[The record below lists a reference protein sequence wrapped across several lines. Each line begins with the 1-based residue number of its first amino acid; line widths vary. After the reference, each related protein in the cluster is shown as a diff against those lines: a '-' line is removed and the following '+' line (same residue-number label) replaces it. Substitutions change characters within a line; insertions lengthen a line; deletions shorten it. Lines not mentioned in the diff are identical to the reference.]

1 MKGSFFWG
9 FERPDG
15 KVGVRNHLA
24 VISTVHCSATVAQ
37 RIADAVGATAVVHQN
52 GCGQVGADLEQTKRM
67 LIGMG
72 NNPNAGAAIIVGLGC
87 EAVFPEAVAHRIKG
101 KPVEVLK
108 IQASGGT
115 TRTIQKGIHLA
126 QKMLLGL
133 SQEKRKAV
141 GMENLVLGVKCGG
154 SGPSSGIAANPAL
167 GVASDRLIRM
177 KGTVILG
184 TESLYGCEHLLAQ
197 KAVSKD
203 IALDIIRCFKR
214 IDADARRLG
223 HSFKE
228 ANPAPGNKRAGITTM
243 AEKAMGALAKA
254 GKAPIVGFLKPG
266 EPPKSKGLWLMETRG
281 ADVGQISKQAAG
293 GCQVLAFTTDL
304 GNPIGLPLVPVMKIT
319 GNARTYTENLED
331 IDIDTSPVV
340 LGRMKVSA
348 AGEMIFSRLRDVA
361 DGELTKA
368 EVLGFREFAIPRI
381 GSAL

>member
-1 MKGSFFWG
+1 MKGSYFWG

-37 RIADAVGATAVVHQN
+37 RIADTVGATAVVHQN

-87 EAVFPEAVAHRIKG
+87 EAVFPEAVAHKIKG

-108 IQASGGT
+108 IQAAGGT
-115 TRTIQKGIHLA
+115 TRTIQKGINLA
-126 QKMLLGL
+126 QKMLMAL
-133 SQEKRKAV
+133 SQEKRKEVDMA
-141 GMENLVLGVKCGG
+141 NLVLGVKCGA

-167 GVASDRLIRM
+167 GMASDRLIHM
-177 KGTVILG
+177 KGTVIIG
-184 TESLYGCEHLLAQ
+184 TESLYGCEHILAR
-197 KAVSKD
+197 KAVSKG

-214 IDADARRLG
+214 IDEDARRLG

-228 ANPAPGNKRAGITTM
+228 ANPTPGNKRAGITTM
-243 AEKAMGALAKA
+243 AEKAMGALTKA

-266 EPPKSKGLWLMETRG
+266 EPPQGNGLWLMETRG

-293 GCQVLAFTTDL
+293 GCQIVAFTTDL
-304 GNPIGLPLVPVMKIT
+304 GNPIGLPLVPVIKIT
-319 GNARTYTENLED
+319 GNAKTYIKNPED
-331 IDIDTSPVV
+331 IDIDTSPVI
-340 LGRMKVSA
+340 LGHMKISE
-348 AGEMIFSRLRDVA
+348 AGEMIFSKLRDVA
-361 DGELTKA
+361 NGALTKT

-381 GSAL
+381 GSSL

>member
-1 MKGSFFWG
+1 MKGSYFWG

-37 RIADAVGATAVVHQN
+37 RIADTVGATAVLHQN

-87 EAVFPEAVAHRIKG
+87 EAVFPEAVAHKIKG

-108 IQASGGT
+108 IQAAGGT
-115 TRTIQKGIHLA
+115 TRTIQKGINLA
-126 QKMLLGL
+126 QKMLMAL
-133 SQEKRKAV
+133 SQEKRKEVDMA
-141 GMENLVLGVKCGG
+141 NLVLGVKCGA

-167 GVASDRLIRM
+167 GMASDRLIHM
-177 KGTVILG
+177 KGTVIIG
-184 TESLYGCEHLLAQ
+184 TESLYGCEHILAR
-197 KAVSKD
+197 KAVSKG

-214 IDADARRLG
+214 IDEDARRLG

-228 ANPAPGNKRAGITTM
+228 ANPTPGNKRAGITTM
-243 AEKAMGALAKA
+243 AEKAMGALTKA

-266 EPPKSKGLWLMETRG
+266 EPPQGNGLWLMETRG

-293 GCQVLAFTTDL
+293 GCQIVAFTTDL
-304 GNPIGLPLVPVMKIT
+304 GNPIGLPLVPVIKIT
-319 GNARTYTENLED
+319 GNAKTYIKNPED
-331 IDIDTSPVV
+331 IDIDTSPVI
-340 LGRMKVSA
+340 LGHMKISE
-348 AGEMIFSRLRDVA
+348 AGEMIFSKLRDVA
-361 DGELTKA
+361 NGALTKT

-381 GSAL
+381 GSSL

>member
-1 MKGSFFWG
+1 MKGSSFWG
-9 FERPDG
+9 FARPDG

-24 VISTVHCSATVAQ
+24 IISTVHCSATVAQ
-37 RIADAVGATAVVHQN
+37 RIADTVGATAVVHQN

-87 EAVFPEAVAHRIKG
+87 EAVFPEAVAHKIKG

-108 IQASGGT
+108 IQAAGGT
-115 TRTIQKGIHLA
+115 TRTIQKGINLA
-126 QKMLLGL
+126 QKMLTAL
-133 SQEKRKAV
+133 SQEKRKEVDFAD
-141 GMENLVLGVKCGG
+141 LVFGVKCGA

-167 GVASDRLIRM
+167 GAASDRLIQM
-177 KGTVILG
+177 KGTVIIG
-184 TESLYGCEHLLAQ
+184 TESLYGCEHILAR

-203 IALDIIRCFKR
+203 IALDIIQCFKR
-214 IDADARRLG
+214 IDEDARRLG

-266 EPPKSKGLWLMETRG
+266 EPPKGKGLWLMETRG
-281 ADVGQISKQAAG
+281 ADVGQMSKQAAG
-293 GCQVLAFTTDL
+293 GCQILAFTTDL
-304 GNPIGLPLVPVMKIT
+304 GNPIGLPLVPVIKIT
-319 GNARTYTENLED
+319 GNAKTYVKNLED
-331 IDIDTSPVV
+331 IDIDTSPVI
-340 LGRMKVSA
+340 LGRMKISE
-348 AGEMIFSRLRDVA
+348 AGEMIFSKLRDVA
-361 DGELTKA
+361 NGELTKT